1 MKTPARLAVG
11 MLAASGLLLTGCASD
26 PTLDESWPEI
36 RQKVVDAQSLR
47 LRMEGTAADKEEEKD
62 EPSASASPSA
72 SLDTDA
78 IQAANV
84 DLAGAT
90 DDSHLQ
96 GTMNVDMGGATMDIE
111 VLRRDADVFFKLKA
125 DGDDV
130 LPQMSMFSTLV
141 GDRWIKT
148 NAEQAAQMDI
158 SLQGI
163 MSDLEEDMPAAD
175 VFDGKDLKAE
185 EVELEGKK
193 YLKYALPEEHHEF
206 GRTMLI
212 DPESTTLY
220 RLEDVN
226 SQDDDVDANA
236 TFTEWNAVEAPEAPA
251 AEDVLDLA
259 ALQQELAG

>member
-36 RQKVVDAQSLR
+36 RQKVVDAESLR

-62 EPSASASPSA
+62 DASASASPSA
-72 SLDTDA
+72 SLGADA
-78 IQAANV
+78 IQSANV
-84 DLAGAT
+84 NLAGAT
-90 DDSHLQ
+90 DDSHLK
-96 GTMNVDMGGATMDIE
+96 GTMNMDMGAATMDIE

-125 DGDDV
+125 DGDD
-130 LPQMSMFSTLV
+130 LPREMGMFSTLV

-148 NAEQAAQMDI
+148 SAEQAAQMDI
-158 SLQGI
+158 SLQEI

-175 VFDGKDLKAE
+175 AFDGKDLKAE
-185 EVELEGKK
+185 EVELEDRK

-226 SQDDDVDANA
+226 SEDEDVDANA

-251 AEDVLDLA
+251 KEDVFDLA
-259 ALQQELAG
+259 ELQELAG

>member
-36 RQKVVDAQSLR
+36 RQKVVDAESLR
-47 LRMEGTAADKEEEKD
+47 LRMEGTAADKEEKD
-62 EPSASASPSA
+62 DASASASPSA
-72 SLDTDA
+72 SLGTDA
-78 IQAANV
+78 SQSLNV

-90 DDSHLQ
+90 DDSHLK
-96 GTMNVDMGGATMDIE
+96 GTMNMDMGAATMDIE

-125 DGDDV
+125 DGDD
-130 LPQMSMFSTLV
+130 LPQEMGMFSTLV

-148 NAEQAAQMDI
+148 SAEQAAQMDI
-158 SLQGI
+158 SLQEI

-175 VFDGKDLKAE
+175 AFDGKDLKAE
-185 EVELEGKK
+185 EVELEGRK

-226 SQDDDVDANA
+226 SEDEDVDANA

-251 AEDVLDLA
+251 SEDVFDLA
-259 ALQQELAG
+259 ELQELAG

>member
-36 RQKVVDAQSLR
+36 RQKVVDAESLR
-47 LRMEGTAADKEEEKD
+47 LRVESTAADKEEEKGD
-62 EPSASASPSA
+62 ASASASPSA
-72 SLDTDA
+72 SLGTDA
-78 IQAANV
+78 IQPANV

-96 GTMNVDMGGATMDIE
+96 GTMSMDMGAATLDIE
-111 VLRRDADVFFKLKA
+111 VLRRGADVFFKLKA
-125 DGDDV
+125 DGDD
-130 LPQMSMFSTLV
+130 LPQEMGMFSTLV

-148 NAEQAAQMDI
+148 SADQAAQMDI
-158 SLQGI
+158 SLQEI

-175 VFDGKDLKAE
+175 AFDGKDLKAE
-185 EVELEGKK
+185 EVELEGRK
-193 YLKYALPEEHHEF
+193 YLKYALPEEHHAF
-206 GRTMLI
+206 GRTMLV

-226 SQDDDVDANA
+226 SEDEDVDANA

-251 AEDVLDLA
+251 SEDVFDLA
-259 ALQQELAG
+259 ELQELAG